1 MSQTSDQLAA
11 LDRMR
16 EEGRISPEEYDDL
29 RRGILPAEDSTGEE
43 DESEPAEVHLPK
55 LRSDRSISFVA
66 AILLASV
73 VVILVA
79 YLDVLPW
86 LAAVLGVIALAAT
99 LFEKGIWVSV
109 AACVGLG
116 VFLITS
122 LTGASANTESE
133 AAPFVDATPAAKEPV
148 AGSLGMYVEDL
159 PELWNTVSDPP
170 EIRGAFTRYTES
182 GEYDSFLYRFG
193 DWGRFAGAY
202 DRENDAIYALAA
214 SGQFHNAAVADLYLH
229 LCYIVEPF
237 SQECIEAYFEEGL
250 EGGVL
255 DDYIDGSH
263 QASWQLGAN
272 TWSVEIDGNV
282 LTLRVLSPEVS

>member
-1 MSQTSDQLAA
+1 MSHTRDQLAA

-16 EEGRISPEEYDDL
+16 EEGRISPEEYEDL
-29 RRGILPAEDSTGEE
+29 REGIVRPDGASGEE
-43 DESEPAEVHLPK
+43 GQPETAGVRLPT

-66 AILLASV
+66 AIVFASV
-73 VVILVA
+73 VVILIA
-79 YLDVLPW
+79 YLGVLPW

-99 LFEKGIWVSV
+99 LFEKGIWVS
-109 AACVGLG
+109 AAAGVGLG

-122 LTGASANTESE
+122 LTGGTANPDSNV
-133 AAPFVDATPAAKEPV
+133 APVVDTAPAAREPV

-193 DWGRFAGAY
+193 EWGRFAGAY
-202 DRENDAIYALAA
+202 DRENDAVYALAA
-214 SGQFHNAAVADLYLH
+214 SGQFQNSAAADLYLH
-229 LCYIVEPF
+229 VCYIVEPF
-237 SQECIEAYFEEGL
+237 SQECIEAYFAQGL

-255 DDYIDGSH
+255 DDYIDGSRD
-263 QASWQLGAN
+263 ASWQLGEN
-272 TWSVEIDGNV
+272 TWSVEIEGNV